1 MSLDRDSTG
10 TAVVSGVGRA
20 LAILAMALLIV
31 NVLLVGYD
39 VLLRWLLGWPQSWV
53 ADIAAMTYPV
63 ALACCIPAA
72 LESGHMIAIRFL
84 GQALGPRATRWLDS
98 LGSVLLLL
106 LMALMAW
113 KVSERTLEDWN
124 AGYTTA
130 NAGFPMSPTWL
141 LVSVLL
147 IIATLVQVRLVW
159 RTLPSRTAGAAH
171 AG

>member
-1 MSLDRDSTG
+1 MSLTTNNTG
-10 TAVVSGVGRA
+10 ASVVSGVGRA
-20 LAILAMALLIV
+20 LAMLAMALLLV

-39 VLLRWLLGWPQSWV
+39 VLLRWLLGRPQSWV
-53 ADIAAMTYPV
+53 ADIAAMTYPI

-84 GQALGPRATRWLDS
+84 GQALGPHATRWLDS
-98 LGSVLLLL
+98 LGSVLLLV

-113 KVSERTLEDWN
+113 KVSERTLDDWN

-130 NAGFPMSPTWL
+130 NVGLPMSPTWL
-141 LVSVLL
+141 AVSGLLV
-147 IIATLVQVRLVW
+147 IATLVQCRVVW
-159 RTLPSRTAGAAH
+159 RTLPGRTAGAQH